1 MLADQSAFVLLSFA
15 IDFFDNLRFNRG
27 SGGPLLF
34 ELSRTT
40 ISLLDYA
47 FRSQIGKC
55 RSDAS
60 SEKKREQC
68 GHYLRLS

>member
-27 SGGPLLF
+27 NGGPLFF

-47 FRSQIGKC
+47 FRSQIGK
-55 RSDAS
+55 
-60 SEKKREQC
+60 
-68 GHYLRLS
+68 

>member
-27 SGGPLLF
+27 SEGPLLF

-47 FRSQIGKC
+47 FRSQIGK
-55 RSDAS
+55 
-60 SEKKREQC
+60 
-68 GHYLRLS
+68 